1 MLTPL
6 VPDRYLKSVLNVLL
20 VRVTCYDRTWEGRG
34 AGGAK
39 RHRYTFKNNI
49 EDIARASIRKLAHRA
64 GFFRMSALVY
74 NETRAVLNVF
84 VGNLVQDAVV
94 YTEHA
99 NRKTATK
106 VDGRLYALKRQRR
119 TFYDLKPK

>member
-1 MLTPL
+1 MT
-6 VPDRYLKSVLNVLL
+6 
-20 VRVTCYDRTWEGRG
+20 GRG
-34 AGGAK
+34 KVVELAAQ
-39 RHRYTFKNNI
+39 N
-49 EDIARASIRKLAHRA
+49 DIDIPSKITLKILQGLPFANLLIGRV
-64 GFFRMSALVY
+64 FFRMSALVY

-106 VDGRLYALKRQRR
+106 VDGRPICSKAAAPDILR
-119 TFYDLKPK
+119 F